1 MYSKF
6 KRHQTKNI
14 ILLSATACA
23 LFLIM
28 ACSSDDNPTTP
39 IVFQDT
45 APIKAMVEGNWT
57 VTNYIDHTL
66 VQTDH
71 FTGYT
76 FNFASSGVLTAFN
89 GTDTVTGTWSV
100 TNDQTIDDSSSDFID
115 LNIAFVAPPDFEDIS
130 DDWDFISKS
139 ETKLELI
146 DVSGSSDN
154 TDYLTFEKV
163 N

>member
-1 MYSKF
+1 M
-6 KRHQTKNI
+6 
-14 ILLSATACA
+14 
-23 LFLIM
+23 
-28 ACSSDDNPTTP
+28 
-39 IVFQDT
+39 
-45 APIKAMVEGNWT
+45 
-57 VTNYIDHTL
+57 
-66 VQTDH
+66 
-71 FTGYT
+71 
-76 FNFASSGVLTAFN
+76 LTAFN